1 MKLASRENT
10 RNAFPET
17 PPRETKAK
25 HGTRVSPTRKSSCGF
40 IPPRQADTDFTCHL
54 HQPKSQTTLSP
65 FPSAGRHD
73 FLLQHAPAGQTGH
86 LQLPDQGR
94 DESAAGRRG
103 QAEQRRPLPGQLAG
117 TRSPEVGPALRR
129 GSLRAA
135 AGVRADH
142 GGEVA
147 VSPWIKSRGV
157 LPAPS
162 PASRCGMLLIKQKK
176 VLAIM
181 PIQ

>member
-1 MKLASRENT
+1 MP
-10 RNAFPET
+10 FPRRRLGKRKQST
-17 PPRETKAK
+17 GRAYLPRGNRPVDLSPP
-25 HGTRVSPTRKSSCGF
+25 P
-40 IPPRQADTDFTCHL
+40 QANTDFTCHL

-117 TRSPEVGPALRR
+117 TRSPEAGPALRR